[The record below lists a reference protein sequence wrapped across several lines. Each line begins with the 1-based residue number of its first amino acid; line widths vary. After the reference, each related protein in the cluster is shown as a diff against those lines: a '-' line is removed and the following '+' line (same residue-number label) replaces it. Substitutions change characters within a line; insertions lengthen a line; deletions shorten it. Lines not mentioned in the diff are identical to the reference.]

1 MTITI
6 TATYEDTAALSN
18 VLDDLINHGL
28 EREKIYRDDDKM
40 QIKVIIPRDIEPEIR
55 TILKRHHPVVVN

>member
-6 TATYEDTAALSN
+6 TATYEDTPALSN

-55 TILKRHHPVVVN
+55 AILKRHHPVVVT